1 MLHKMLTIFFGC
13 LALSCQT
20 AFSAEKDVGLATV
33 IKNNKVKVAQ
43 LLSSLNLASPGMSKV
58 GKELKDKGEVGA
70 CKALLDYFRSNTA
83 GKQLRERKYIPHLGW
98 ANGKKNL
105 NPDDMIKDKYT
116 IKGIPAVIPRDA
128 NGYLKWNY
136 IPPNGYKQYPTML
149 ARFRHTGVAWNK
161 YRKTGKVKYANFV
174 NDNFLDWF
182 YANPYMKKRV
192 SNFKSAQCFD
202 RPESHRNPNY
212 TWFTLHSS
220 IRLKSFTDLF
230 YAIIKNK
237 NVPDSTKL
245 LLLCSIEEHC
255 HYMYHRAG
263 MRLGNKGIFTMEN
276 LFYAALYFPEFK
288 NSSKWKEAAI
298 SRVTSNITKSVWP
311 DGAEDELALMY
322 SYGILVAEFDFLN
335 MVKKSNEK
343 LPVEFVDSMKRQ
355 LFFLTVCCRPDMMMV
370 RSANSIEYR

>member
-1 MLHKMLTIFFGC
+1 MLTIFFGC

-161 YRKTGKVKYANFV
+161 
-174 NDNFLDWF
+174 
-182 YANPYMKKRV
+182 
-192 SNFKSAQCFD
+192 
-202 RPESHRNPNY
+202 
-212 TWFTLHSS
+212 
-220 IRLKSFTDLF
+220 
-230 YAIIKNK
+230 
-237 NVPDSTKL
+237 
-245 LLLCSIEEHC
+245 
-255 HYMYHRAG
+255 
-263 MRLGNKGIFTMEN
+263 
-276 LFYAALYFPEFK
+276 
-288 NSSKWKEAAI
+288 
-298 SRVTSNITKSVWP
+298 
-311 DGAEDELALMY
+311 
-322 SYGILVAEFDFLN
+322 
-335 MVKKSNEK
+335 
-343 LPVEFVDSMKRQ
+343 
-355 LFFLTVCCRPDMMMV
+355 
-370 RSANSIEYR
+370 